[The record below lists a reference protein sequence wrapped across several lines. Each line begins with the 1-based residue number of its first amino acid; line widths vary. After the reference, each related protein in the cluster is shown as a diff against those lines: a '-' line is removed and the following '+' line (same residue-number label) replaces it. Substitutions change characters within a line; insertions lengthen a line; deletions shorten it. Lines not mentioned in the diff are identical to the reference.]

1 MSKRFALKKINMER
15 IESIQQEIQIL
26 SQLENKF
33 IIRYED
39 SFYDDHF
46 FFILTEYCQ
55 VRKKILYKFE

>member
-1 MSKRFALKKINMER
+1 MER

-39 SFYDDHF
+39 SFYDNHF